1 MQVGLLNNEVVLE
14 DVGENMPVVHIVKG
28 EQSQSNAGEYIFNG
42 VK

>member
-14 DVGENMPVVHIVKG
+14 DVGEHMPVVHIVKG
-28 EQSQSNAGEYIFNG
+28 ELSHSNVGEDIFND